1 MEEEIKRVISQWLEI
16 DFFTI
21 ANKLNFI
28 DKNKIA
34 DKKLI
39 FDTIRCLD
47 YITIKH
53 DEEKVNIVIA
63 LVALMWTY
71 SDKKAY
77 ELKNIIIKFLS
88 RIGYPTSAIIVDKKY
103 DKKSADL
110 HL

>member
-47 YITIKH
+47 YITVKH

-63 LVALMWTY
+63 LGGLIQIRKHM
-71 SDKKAY
+71 
-77 ELKNIIIKFLS
+77 N
-88 RIGYPTSAIIVDKKY
+88 
-103 DKKSADL
+103 
-110 HL
+110 